1 MGQHAP
7 SLLPLCPLGHCPA
20 GPRAPQGEQGDPGL
34 ATHPPTTQGSPTLG
48 RAARHRLINQFVSRT
63 VCFVRL
69 TIARCKWQPLASSSE
84 RLLIKIWKGFF
95 CVLKKKQLDFSTLP
109 FQALIYSRLPTV
121 CDPHDKPFVQQS
133 GPIRRPRDAVGE
145 SHMPAVTVSSLGH
158 LVPRMDRGTPGAT
171 LRDSRAIRV
180 RGTSQALG
188 LARNSGPPSAL
199 GEEQKD
205 PRGDPGGCSWTSG
218 SSVPIPCRGR

>member
-1 MGQHAP
+1 MPHRGMESCGAARSIPAPPVSPRALPSWPQGTPGRAGGPQSGHAP
-7 SLLPLCPLGHCPA
+7 
-20 GPRAPQGEQGDPGL
+20 
-34 ATHPPTTQGSPTLG
+34 TTTQGSPTPG

-63 VCFVRL
+63 VCFVLL

-133 GPIRRPRDAVGE
+133 GPIRRPRDDVGHE
-145 SHMPAVTVSSLGH
+145 SHMPAVTVSLLGH

-171 LRDSRAIRV
+171 LRDSSAIRV
-180 RGTSQALG
+180 SGDESGPGAGQELG
-188 LARNSGPPSAL
+188 LTFS
-199 GEEQKD
+199 
-205 PRGDPGGCSWTSG
+205 PG
-218 SSVPIPCRGR
+218 